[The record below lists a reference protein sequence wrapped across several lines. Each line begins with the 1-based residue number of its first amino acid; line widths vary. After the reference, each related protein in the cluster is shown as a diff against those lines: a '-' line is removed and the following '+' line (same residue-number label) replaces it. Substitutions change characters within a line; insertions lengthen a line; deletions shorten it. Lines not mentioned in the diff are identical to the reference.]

1 MTSASAPHSNV
12 TTDVSI
18 VPIEDI
24 HVDPVFQVRQ
34 AGADRKRVKTLVDA
48 YGDDQAAMAPLVIVQ
63 RHDGQNGSGLVVLD
77 GHARLAALR
86 EMGAKSVRVVLDSV
100 SNAASMNDCVERAWL
115 LNIGHGFPPT
125 LKDRRA
131 HAAWRRKTFTTESLS
146 ETARRCGLNR
156 KTLASLDEAIIRKGR
171 VGDPLVR
178 AVRLLRALAN
188 NDSIAS
194 EDADVEA
201 LVDSLSTSFEDEDE
215 FSDFAVYLKGAATT
229 ALMIA
234 GLILDDASETGT

>member
-1 MTSASAPHSNV
+1 MTSASTPA
-12 TTDVSI
+12 VSV
-18 VPIEDI
+18 VPIDDI
-24 HVDPVFQVRQ
+24 HIDPAFQVRQ

-48 YGDDQAAMAPLVIVQ
+48 YGDDPAAIPPLVIVQ
-63 RHDGQNGSGLVVLD
+63 RHDGQNGSGLILLD

-86 EMGAKSVRVVLDSV
+86 EIGATNVPVVLDSA
-100 SNAASMNDCVERAWL
+100 SSAASMNECVERAWT

-131 HAAWRRKTFTTESLS
+131 HAVWRRKTFTTESLS

-156 KTLASLDEAIIRKGR
+156 KTLASLDEVIVRNGR
-171 VGDPLVR
+171 DSDPRAR

-229 ALMIA
+229 ALIIA
-234 GLILDDASETGT
+234 GLISEIVT